1 MRALVIGL
9 AVCLGLA
16 ICLPVARAQ
25 EAASGFE
32 VRTTLSEE
40 GVYSHEL
47 TEPPRSGD
55 PVAGGFRAVFYPV
68 WKWNE
73 HWTVEGAVQVY
84 SRPYFWEQFSTQGYG
99 VKTDVLQAHLNYSRF
114 WKKGSLVVRAGMLSS
129 AFGSFLLRYDDGVNP
144 LIGMPMTYG
153 YYSGVSPLGLAGAQV
168 DATVGKV
175 DFRSQ
180 FVTSSV
186 VNRRSIFDHDQY
198 GNWAG
203 GAGYTILQG
212 FRVGASAFRGPY
224 LDRQSPFFFPGEAN
238 PKDLPG
244 SGIGVDLSWARG
256 GWNVYGEW
264 QRLQMDY
271 RLIPTFSE
279 HAAYGEIRRVL
290 HPRWYVAA
298 RLGYL
303 RASAFPGYQ
312 SYETAVGFR
321 PNAHQLVKMDYEI
334 EQGPTIRGTLNNT
347 FAVQLVT
354 QFRAISLAR

>member
-1 MRALVIGL
+1 MRISLLLTCLSIYPS
-9 AVCLGLA
+9 LGLRA
-16 ICLPVARAQ
+16 AWAQ
-25 EAASGFE
+25 EADSGFE

-40 GVYSHEL
+40 GVYAQEL
-47 TEPPRSGD
+47 TQPPRSGD
-55 PVAGGFRAVFYPV
+55 PYAGGFRALFYPV
-68 WKWNE
+68 WKWNQ

-99 VKTDVLQAHLNYSRF
+99 VKADVLQAHLNYSRF
-114 WKKGSLVVRAGMLSS
+114 WSKASLVVRAGILSS
-129 AFGSFLLRYDDGVNP
+129 AFGSFLLRYDDAVNP
-144 LIGMPMTYG
+144 LIDMPMIYG
-153 YYSGVSPLGLAGAQV
+153 YYTGVTNLGLAGAQV

-180 FVTSSV
+180 FVNSSA

-203 GAGYTILQG
+203 GAGYTIVQG

-224 LDRQSPFFFPGEAN
+224 LDRQSPFYFPGEAD

-244 SGIGVDLSWARG
+244 SGVGVDVAWARG

-271 RLIPTFSE
+271 TVIPAFRE
-279 HAAYGEIRRVL
+279 QAAYAEIRRVL
-290 HPRWYVAA
+290 SPRWYVAA
-298 RLGYL
+298 RPGYL

-312 SYETAVGFR
+312 EYETVVGYR
-321 PNAHQLVKMDYEI
+321 PNAHQLVKVEYEI
-334 EQGPTIRGTLNNT
+334 AQGPRIRGTLSNT
-347 FAVQLVT
+347 FAIQLVT
-354 QFRAISLAR
+354 QFRAISLAH